1 MFNAP
6 KYKQQDIKSNVG
18 AFLKLFV
25 PFANEKEKEE
35 FLREKNNSSESLT
48 GPNEGEEEEK
58 DDNPPN
64 RDAKYES
71 KALIFLYT
79 PNRII
84 KK

>member
-1 MFNAP
+1 M
-6 KYKQQDIKSNVG
+6 
-18 AFLKLFV
+18 
-25 PFANEKEKEE
+25 
-35 FLREKNNSSESLT
+35 REKNNSSESLT